1 LQPMMTG
8 RTAMRRAMA
17 GGTLGLALVLAACGP
32 DWQPSWNISS
42 TPAVEGD
49 SLTIQRVTGL
59 DPEYTVLR
67 SESVAQLREQASA
80 LLSSRPTSPEAA
92 MTAIPS
98 YAPVARPGID
108 AAVAPPSDG
117 ATRCRG
123 EGCADRVQPQGRPVG
138 SSTPPSIVAPIPP
151 PERARVSAPL
161 PPVTAP
167 TPPPSPARVVTVPG
181 EPPGVVSGTGRIQTF
196 TQPGNPAGGVAIQD
210 GGNTT
215 IIQPGGR
222 VTTVPTPR

>member
-1 LQPMMTG
+1 
-8 RTAMRRAMA
+8 MA
-17 GGTLGLALVLAACGP
+17 GGTLGLALALAACGP

-42 TPAVEGD
+42 TPAVPGD
-49 SLTIQRVTGL
+49 GLTVQRVTGG
-59 DPEYTVLR
+59 DPEFTTLR
-67 SESVAQLREQASA
+67 SESVAQLRESASA

-98 YAPVARPGID
+98 YAPVDRPGIA
-108 AAVAPPSDG
+108 AAVAPPSEG

-123 EGCADRVQPQGRPVG
+123 DGCADRIRPAG

-151 PERARVSAPL
+151 PERARISAPL
-161 PPVTAP
+161 PPVVAP
-167 TPPPSPARVVTVPG
+167 TPPASAPARVVTIPG
-181 EPPGVVSGTGRIQTF
+181 QPPGVVSGTGRVQSY

>member
-1 LQPMMTG
+1 
-8 RTAMRRAMA
+8 MRRAMA
-17 GGTLGLALVLAACGP
+17 GGTLGLAWALAGCGP
-32 DWQPSWNISS
+32 DWQPSWDVSS
-42 TPAVEGD
+42 RPEVQGD
-49 SLTIQRVTGL
+49 SLTIQRVTGG
-59 DPEYTVLR
+59 DPPFTPLR
-67 SESVAQLREQASA
+67 SESAAQLRQSASA
-80 LLSSRPTSPEAA
+80 LISSRPNSPEAA
-92 MTAIPS
+92 LTAIPS

-123 EGCADRVQPQGRPVG
+123 DGCADRVRPPG

-167 TPPPSPARVVTVPG
+167 SPPTSPARVVTVPG

>member
-1 LQPMMTG
+1 LSGARGGIILQTMMAG

-17 GGTLGLALVLAACGP
+17 GGTLGLALALAGCGP
-32 DWQPSWNISS
+32 DWQPSWDVSS
-42 TPAVEGD
+42 RPAVQGD
-49 SLTIQRVTGL
+49 SLTIQRVTGG
-59 DPEYTVLR
+59 DPAFTVLR
-67 SESVAQLREQASA
+67 SEDPAQLRQTASA
-80 LLSSRPTSPEAA
+80 LISTRPNSPEAA

-108 AAVAPPSDG
+108 AAAAPP
-117 ATRCRG
+117 A
-123 EGCADRVQPQGRPVG
+123 EPPPPRPRTG
-138 SSTPPSIVAPIPP
+138 SSTPPQIVAPITP
-151 PERARVSAPL
+151 PERQRASAPL

-167 TPPPSPARVVTVPG
+167 APPPAPARVVTVPG
-181 EPPGVVSGTGRIQTF
+181 EPPGVVSGTGRIQTY